1 MRQTTRP
8 RPAAASRPRWVL
20 TQLMPECGGLLEY
33 LSNGLVSQLL
43 ARLDEGAGDD
53 KRPVAG

>member
-1 MRQTTRP
+1 
-8 RPAAASRPRWVL
+8 VL
-20 TQLMPECGGLLEY
+20 TLLMPECGGLLEH
-33 LSNGLVSQLL
+33 LSNGLVSQFL